1 MIIYSPNSI
10 PIISLTVDDESYR
23 YKAIMGDN
31 ILHLEFSLTQH
42 VELPVGSYVD
52 WRGTRYE
59 LMNRTAVTIQHTRQ
73 YDYRINLEGP
83 EAHLRRYRVHAVGD
97 GRLQFEMIGRPSDHI
112 AMVVTN
118 MQEREGADY
127 WIAGDLLE
135 GEEKL
140 ISYNFSTAQEALGLI
155 ADAYDT
161 EWELTVETYNTGA
174 TAVKRKVI
182 HLHKLDYY
190 ADDPLHLA
198 YGANAGFSPG
208 VGRLNYGENGQLQ
221 RVYVQ
226 GGEQNISR
234 EVYDDAHLHLPKDF
248 TFDFDG
254 AHFRYEIDG
263 TTYTET
269 DFDADK
275 AVSMET
281 DEWGYSVRLSDAPT
295 AANEGAL
302 DLSDIYPKRV
312 GTVTDVRYVYNGQYY
327 TYAQLSALGISGDDW
342 LAVQVDIIDSTIGSE
357 LDYSQCLMANDQP
370 LTVIFQTGELMGREF
385 SATFVKAA
393 SATRPANR
401 FELVR
406 TNIDGIEVPND
417 SFRPNAGS
425 TQDTYIVVN
434 CAMPDEYIS
443 DPANFEGAEIDMLRS
458 AAKFLYENK
467 DAQFTFKGEVDEMF
481 AKRNWGTT
489 LAGETATVGEKLIVG
504 SSISFSHPQV
514 QPSAVT
520 VRITALKEFVNKPY
534 APEITLGNETV
545 RSGFG
550 TSLAQMRGDTENAR
564 SKSSALERYTKRS
577 LRDALQTAQLLVA
590 ALEGYSDAIKPIT
603 VQTMQ
608 LIAGDE
614 SLQFRFVTA
623 ANTPIGAEAFI
634 SGEASP
640 LTDSS
645 FAVVFDKTTGKLTV
659 SGGANPL
666 TGDMVLQHMTLGI
679 SEISTGHETTEYKFW
694 DIEKKTTEVLDPEKA
709 YYVLAKVSATDSTGE
724 IILADSEHP
733 IKMNDVPGYYHLLI
747 GILNSQYGEERSFAS
762 VYGFTE
768 VLPGQ
773 VTVDVIKSTDGS
785 TYFDLANNVIQGN
798 ITFLASDNTPT
809 SLATWAGSMMN
820 DLSSLEY
827 LKTAL
832 ADGATTI
839 AGGLVMTNIL
849 ALTDTRTLAGNVM
862 AGVSGLFDSTKRGNG
877 IAAWFGGPMTDH
889 EASPTAEDY
898 AKSLFR
904 FDGSGYLASGG
915 ISWNADGSGHIPGI
929 SWDGERVILD
939 SSIYISG
946 GDQQLTSLVNAVTQI
961 ISWFGEDADGN
972 IYVKRNGNTARGF
985 YSFGFVSAGGVSDS
999 TGGGGGGGAVT
1010 IINNGDNTYTIDNGT
1025 SVTASNLA
1033 TAAYVAAAIASAAP
1047 AVHTHAISDITG
1059 LQDALDEKADEDVV
1073 EAALASLQAQIDSV
1087 SSRDT
1092 FDEIYATVISADM
1105 LSAETIYAGNML
1117 GQWEG
1122 HEVSYFA
1129 TASALSALDTRVTAL
1144 EDLFE
1149 IVDGNVHVKNN
1160 RGLYSDSFISAGG
1173 LSDSGGSGGGGGTA
1187 VSWGSVVA
1195 SDTGTSYGLTVGSV
1209 THNLYTVAGVDEAI
1223 SSALASYYTQ
1233 SQISSLLSGYA
1244 PLGQD
1249 SKIPSA
1255 YLPSYVDDVLEY
1267 SSVSGFPST
1276 GETGKIYIATDT
1288 NKTYRWTGS
1297 GYAEISQSLALGETS
1312 ATAYRGDR
1320 GKIAYDHSQ
1329 TTGNPHGTTFAQING
1344 SLTAS
1349 QIPNLDWSKITSG
1362 KPTTLA
1368 GYGITDAYTKTEI
1381 DADVV
1386 HKAGEEQISGLKIFN
1401 GDLMSAN
1408 YIIGSTS
1415 TSYSYLSANNSMRD
1429 SEFELC
1435 RSDDDVPYLAFG
1447 DGVVWNNNIEAG
1459 VFINDYFS
1467 VGTLVRTPYFRVTD
1481 SIGFT
1486 GEVADTQNSYLKGL
1500 EYDSTHHAWHLRGNF
1515 YADGFISAG
1524 GLSDSSSTGAVSWGV
1539 ATSQYTPLSIGNDTR
1554 NLSLSGHTHTVS
1566 DITDYTSA
1574 TNALITSALAAYTPS
1589 SAIQPLTFGSKS
1601 YNGSTAQEITA
1612 ADLGALT
1619 GITSAMVTTALGYTP
1634 YDGATNPN
1642 GYISSYTNNYLSAV
1656 SASGTTITFS
1666 RQGLS
1671 ALTLTLAAGN
1681 IPTLTSSKISDFA
1694 TAANSAITKATIDAL
1709 GVDAGTLDGHDSTY
1723 FGVDANVVHKTGAE
1737 TIAGVK
1743 TFSDS
1748 IAVKNFFNGITA
1760 TNESFVASVSPPITR
1775 FSASPE
1781 SFTLWHDRLGFAGDN
1796 IVANEVTTDG
1806 ETWEAASDTSTL
1818 KGLFTFHSTSISILT
1833 SAQKGRRIT
1842 LRETNY
1848 SNSQM
1853 RWMVFYLAYIGTVA
1867 TASITIETSAD
1878 NSTWTTRSTS
1888 ASFNTWSNIVY
1899 CYGNFGAAQYLRITI
1914 TKTSTSGGVN
1924 MSQIRGL
1931 TARWGDQGQ
1940 GSVNSYPYNWDA
1952 SKNIYP
1958 WTNNK
1963 QTLGTSSYR
1972 WSYVY
1977 GVTGNFTTGVF
1988 TTAQATTYKFTA
2000 EDTDTGNT
2008 FTKGLVYDATNHA
2021 WHLRGNF
2028 YADGFVSA
2036 GGLTDGS
2043 DDGSV
2048 SWGTATAQYTPLTIG
2063 DDTRNLSLS
2072 GHTHTTSE
2080 ITDYSTATDA
2090 LIQAALADFA
2100 PGEYE
2105 AAFASLQAQ
2114 IDSLGS
2120 RNAYDELRA
2129 TVFSADILSANTAYL
2144 GDTTLSGTIKTSYT
2158 TMVTNLN
2165 ADKVDGYNANGL
2177 FTALS
2182 NSGNDISISI
2192 GGTTKTL
2199 TVGYATK
2206 AGALNA
2212 SKTINGTAFDGSA
2225 NITTAKWG
2233 YAQNFYIDDS
2243 NSDHRGVSTSVDG
2256 SADVVLKLPSTITA
2270 TLDGNAST
2278 ATTLATARTINGTSF
2293 DGSAN
2298 ITTARW
2304 GASQNFY
2311 IDDST
2316 SSNRGVSTPVNGSA
2330 DVVLKLPSRIVADL
2344 TGNASTATTA
2354 NTATTLVTAAGDAY
2368 HPVYIN
2374 STGAHQITS
2383 LNLVNANS
2391 LTNGWIAAKCAWL
2404 GNNIV
2409 INDSSTSGYLG
2420 TILFD
2425 DTEDSAA
2432 ELTWDFTN
2440 YAFRFSQS
2448 VYSTGFV
2455 SAGGL
2460 STTSDARLKD
2470 NITAIGDYEAVN
2482 VLRALQP
2489 VSWVWNDKS
2498 SNKGEGQ
2505 GFIAQEV
2512 APLIPNSTLKIGE
2525 YYSLKYDSILP
2536 YLAKG
2541 WQVHETRIDR
2551 LEGEVKALREEIKNL
2566 RKYQPLN

>member
-1 MIIYSPNSI
+1 MVRYTIYHPDGTAVYTGVCRYTGAYLKVPYIEFDEIASPTAIAWQVGDYVDYGRTGLRYVLSYIPQPERRARDNSSGESFVYKNVQLHDATKDLERVPFWDYVLNDNEIFYSSRPETTTYENVYGIAARIQQCLNKALSDGIIANTWSVHVLGDSSYPLDTTDTEQAEMYSLLSEERDFSI
-10 PIISLTVDDESYR
+10 SDGSLLECLN
-23 YKAIMGDN
+23 AIYDTWSLVGW
-31 ILHLEFSLTQH
+31 LHL
-42 VELPVGSYVD
+42 VD
-52 WRGTRYE
+52 GNTHT
-59 LMNRTAVTIQHTRQ
+59 LLIGKPLSSVNGVTRQ
-73 YDYRINLEGP
+73 FQYGKGLGLTLVSKSYTNL
-83 EAHLRRYRVHAVGD
+83 ADMAT
-97 GRLQFEMIGRPSDHI
+97 RLYVFGSSK
-112 AMVVTN
+112 N
-118 MQEREGADY
+118 M
-127 WIAGDLLE
+127 IAG
-135 GEEKL
+135 
-140 ISYNFSTAQEALGLI
+140 
-155 ADAYDT
+155 
-161 EWELTVETYNTGA
+161 
-174 TAVKRKVI
+174 
-182 HLHKLDYY
+182 YY
-190 ADDPLHLA
+190 
-198 YGANAGFSPG
+198 
-208 VGRLNYGENGQLQ
+208 R
-221 RVYVQ
+221 
-226 GGEQNISR
+226 
-234 EVYDDAHLHLPKDF
+234 
-248 TFDFDG
+248 
-254 AHFRYEIDG
+254 
-263 TTYTET
+263 
-269 DFDADK
+269 
-275 AVSMET
+275 
-281 DEWGYSVRLSDAPT
+281 
-295 AANEGAL
+295 
-302 DLSDIYPKRV
+302 
-312 GTVTDVRYVYNGQYY
+312 
-327 TYAQLSALGISGDDW
+327 
-342 LAVQVDIIDSTIGSE
+342 
-357 LDYSQCLMANDQP
+357 
-370 LTVIFQTGELMGREF
+370 
-385 SATFVKAA
+385 
-393 SATRPANR
+393 
-401 FELVR
+401 
-406 TNIDGIEVPND
+406 
-417 SFRPNAGS
+417 
-425 TQDTYIVVN
+425 
-434 CAMPDEYIS
+434 
-443 DPANFEGAEIDMLRS
+443 
-458 AAKFLYENK
+458 
-467 DAQFTFKGEVDEMF
+467 
-481 AKRNWGTT
+481 
-489 LAGETATVGEKLIVG
+489 
-504 SSISFSHPQV
+504 
-514 QPSAVT
+514 
-520 VRITALKEFVNKPY
+520 
-534 APEITLGNETV
+534 
-545 RSGFG
+545 
-550 TSLAQMRGDTENAR
+550 
-564 SKSSALERYTKRS
+564 
-577 LRDALQTAQLLVA
+577 
-590 ALEGYSDAIKPIT
+590 
-603 VQTMQ
+603 
-608 LIAGDE
+608 
-614 SLQFRFVTA
+614 
-623 ANTPIGAEAFI
+623 
-634 SGEASP
+634 
-640 LTDSS
+640 TDSS
-645 FAVVFDKTTGKLTV
+645 ILNYE
-659 SGGANPL
+659 SN
-666 TGDMVLQHMTLGI
+666 
-679 SEISTGHETTEYKFW
+679 
-694 DIEKKTTEVLDPEKA
+694 DIERLMIPKRYWGMTGGLYDPHKA
-709 YYVLAKVSATDSTGE
+709 YIDAT
-724 IILADSEHP
+724 A
-733 IKMNDVPGYYHLLI
+733 
-747 GILNSQYGEERSFAS
+747 GI
-762 VYGFTE
+762 
-768 VLPGQ
+768 
-773 VTVDVIKSTDGS
+773 VD
-785 TYFDLANNVIQGN
+785 
-798 ITFLASDNTPT
+798 
-809 SLATWAGSMMN
+809 
-820 DLSSLEY
+820 
-827 LKTAL
+827 AL
-832 ADGATTI
+832 ADGTYPIEKYGIIVKRVDFDGGSNGEIYPSISGIT
-839 AGGLVMTNIL
+839 AGMERAAYD
-849 ALTDTRTLAGNVM
+849 ALTDTTGYYR
-862 AGVSGLFDSTKRGNG
+862 
-877 IAAWFGGPMTDH
+877 
-889 EASPTAEDY
+889 AS
-898 AKSLFR
+898 
-904 FDGSGYLASGG
+904 
-915 ISWNADGSGHIPGI
+915 
-929 SWDGERVILD
+929 
-939 SSIYISG
+939 SSIYPDDERLDELKTDGTGYDDNGIVSSVMDEGSVSFSG
-946 GDQQLTSLVNAVTQI
+946 RLVPNTQYAFHVHIPLFTTSALDKRGKVLLTSSIKVTLYSPSITWGRKNLYAVLTSGDEEYSAKVALNFLEDESLITGQYVYEIPSMSYNGTAGEVTLTIDGNLVSGQEVTDSNIVLLSAEGDYTVKVSDDFASTPFTVTLKQIGFDITKQAGTTNALGTLVMKDGACGGRSFPILSCQYNSATDDWTLTCSRRNDTSLGTYFPNNNFPVLEGDHFVLSDIIMPDLYVEEASQKLYERGLALLKELCVPKTLYTPEIDAKIVLQTAYDSSGVCQLKEGKYFKIHDASQYIVETSTLTDYLVIDTLEIREGESNIPTYKVTLRERKTVKYSAGSSSSGSDSSSNNESTQSSTSTVLALPDLTDVSLSGLADKDVLRYNAQTGQWENAELTDNFFELVNIGTEALPVYAVRLKPLLV
-961 ISWFGEDADGN
+961 DGT
-972 IYVKRNGNTARGF
+972 VVTGM
-985 YSFGFVSAGGVSDS
+985 YSEGFVSAGGVSDS

-1033 TAAYVAAAIASAAP
+1033 TAAYVAAAIASVAP
-1047 AVHTHAISDITG
+1047 AAHTHAISDITG
-1059 LQDALDEKADEDVV
+1059 LQDALDAKADEDVV
-1073 EAALASLQAQIDSV
+1073 GAALASLQAQIDSV

-1209 THNLYTVAGVDEAI
+1209 THNLYTVAGVDAAI
-1223 SSALASYYTQ
+1223 SSALSSYYTQ

-1368 GYGITDAYTKTEI
+1368 EYGITDAYTKTEI
-1381 DADVV
+1381 DANVV

-1415 TSYSYLSANNSMRD
+1415 TSYSYLSANNSMRY

-1435 RSDDDVPYLAFG
+1435 RSDDDAPYLAFG
-1447 DGVVWNNNIEAG
+1447 DSIGWGNDIVAG
-1459 VFINDYFS
+1459 VFINDIFQG
-1467 VGTLVRTPYFRVTD
+1467 GTVVKTPNFRVTD

-1486 GEVADTQNSYLKGL
+1486 GEVADSQNNYLKGL

-1539 ATSQYTPLSIGNDTR
+1539 ATGQYTPLSIGNDTR

-1634 YDGATNPN
+1634 YDGTTNPN

-1671 ALTLTLAAGN
+1671 ALTLTLAASN

-1723 FGVDANVVHKTGAE
+1723 FGVDDNVVHKTGAE

-1760 TNESFVASVSPPITR
+1760 TNESFVASTSPPITR
-1775 FSASPE
+1775 YSASPE
-1781 SFTLWHDRLGFAGDN
+1781 NFVLWHDRLGFAGDN

-1853 RWMVFYLAYIGTVA
+1853 RWMVFYLAYIGTTA
-1867 TASITIETSAD
+1867 TASITIESSAD

-1958 WTNNK
+1958 WSNNK

-2090 LIQAALADFA
+2090 LIQAALAAYTPSSAIQDLTFGA
-2100 PGEYE
+2100 KTYNGSTAQTILASDLDALTVTDAETY
-2105 AAFASLQAQ
+2105 FASLQAQ

-2144 GDTTLSGTIKTSYT
+2144 GNTTISGTITTSYT

-2177 FTALS
+2177 FTALT
-2182 NSGNDISISI
+2182 NSGNNISISI

-2199 TVGYATK
+2199 AVGYAASAAKTSGTLTIADADGNVGTFDGSASPTLTIDHVSK
-2206 AGALNA
+2206 ADTLNTA
-2212 SKTINGTAFDGSA
+2212 RTINGTSFDGSA
-2225 NITTAKWG
+2225 NITTARWG
-2233 YAQNFYIDDS
+2233 QAQNFYIDDS
-2243 NSDHRGVSTSVDG
+2243 NSDHRGASTSVNG

-2316 SSNRGVSTPVNGSA
+2316 SSNRGVSTSVNGSA
-2330 DVVLKLPSRIVADL
+2330 DVVLKLPSTIAADL
-2344 TGNASTATTA
+2344 TGNAS
-2354 NTATTLVTAAGDAY
+2354 TATTLVTAAGDAY
-2368 HPVYIN
+2368 HPVYID

-2391 LTNGWIAAKCAWL
+2391 LTNGGIAAKCAWV

-2432 ELTWDFTN
+2432 ELTFDFAN

-2470 NITAIGDYEAVN
+2470 NITAIGDYEAVS

-2551 LEGEVKALREEIKNL
+2551 LEGEVKALREEVKTLKNQH
-2566 RKYQPLN
+2566 YN